1 MIDRMEL
8 GLKVGQMVRSM
19 KVSIKEERKMEREF

>member
-8 GLKVGQMVRSM
+8 GLKVGQMVQSM